1 MCDFIFFIFLYSS
14 QISTINI
21 YIYNL
26 EVMKKIKM
34 TTLESSWHPKV
45 ILRTFTDPRPSAYSP
60 GLLW

>member
-1 MCDFIFFIFLYSS
+1 MRDFIFFIFLYSS

-26 EVMKKIKM
+26 EVMKKIKKM
-34 TTLESSWHPKV
+34 TLESSWHPKG
-45 ILRTFTDPRPSAYSP
+45 IPRTFADPRPSAYSP